1 MLPSPRLAPWLRC
14 FPLASVLLLT
24 ACATG
29 GAPAVPVTGRS
40 DGYLGRESLP
50 QTAIVLPAA
59 PQPGSARY
67 RADRE
72 IFRETRKLHDS
83 PRWQLATADADGAL
97 PRMLEHFSCAVGVP
111 LDAARLPELVNLL
124 DHAGADAAHAGKPA
138 KEANARQRPFLLDDG
153 PVCESKDELAKS
165 FDYPSGHVGWGWTV
179 GLILMELAPDRATE
193 IGLRARAFADSRVV
207 CGAHNH
213 SAVAAGTM
221 NGAMVVAA
229 LHAVPAFRR
238 DAEAARRELAGYRH
252 RTPPMAANV
261 CAAERA
267 LIRPLPY

>member
-1 MLPSPRLAPWLRC
+1 MFSSPGHASWRHLFLFVPAMLLA
-14 FPLASVLLLT
+14 
-24 ACATG
+24 ACASG
-29 GAPAVPVTGRS
+29 GSPAVPVTGRS
-40 DGYLGRESLP
+40 DGYLDVRELP

-59 PQPGSARY
+59 PQPGSARHE
-67 RADRE
+67 ADRD
-72 IFRETRKLHDS
+72 IFRGTRKLHGS

-153 PVCESKDELAKS
+153 PVCEPKDELAKS

-238 DAEAARRELAGYRH
+238 DAEAARRELVGYRH